1 MTSSILNF
9 TNVDLPEKQ
18 LSQVSVQLLK
28 FSISLSLKIYETM
41 FLTTIHK
48 STLNFVIFRITFASG
63 EFKLLNRNLKNLYIF
78 GNFLMAGFKHTNI

>member
-28 FSISLSLKIYETM
+28 FSLSLSLKIYETM

-48 STLNFVIFRITFASG
+48 STLNFVIFPITLP
-63 EFKLLNRNLKNLYIF
+63 ELLPFY
-78 GNFLMAGFKHTNI
+78 